1 MKKYYISLA
10 VLGILFGYY
19 AKVNYVLEDEKDV
32 FFPITRAQLKVS
44 KIAAS
49 APGNGSTAAHPAQVA
64 ELADLSHL
72 SQSELFGELHNKKV
86 LLQLNN
92 QQSYFNMI
100 QTRLIQP
107 YPVAGASKHSGNTE
121 REIASRLGLLR
132 AMSMYWPTPKQLPNV
147 NRTVI
152 KNFFAQVAKNKK
164 ENLMIRRQAYKNWLT
179 FGDSVSQT
187 NKNRMA
193 ENADN
198 RLLHL
203 VSLSDENLIE
213 SLTES
218 AE

>member
-44 KIAAS
+44 KKAAS
-49 APGNGSTAAHPAQVA
+49 ALAFGSTAAQPAQVS

-72 SQSELFGELHNKKV
+72 TQSELFSELHNRKI
-86 LLQLNN
+86 LLQPNN
-92 QQSYFNMI
+92 QQSYFTMI
-100 QTRLIQP
+100 QTRLNQP
-107 YPVAGASKHSGNTE
+107 YPIAGASKHAGNAE

-132 AMSMYWPTPKQLPNV
+132 AMSMYWPTPKQVHGV
-147 NRTVI
+147 NHTVI

-179 FGDSVSQT
+179 FGDSVSQADKT
-187 NKNRMA
+187 RMA
-193 ENADN
+193 ENADS